1 MTIDPA
7 WLKQQ
12 LDRFGPDDMD
22 EVVLLIRGYDRA
34 DREQARR
41 DAAAVRGAA

>member
-1 MTIDPA
+1 MTIDSD

-22 EVVLLIRGYDRA
+22 EVVLLIRGYGRA

-41 DAAAVRGAA
+41 EAAVVRGAA